1 MNILIFAGSPWKGGT
16 TDMPVEAFVSG
27 AIPRHRVEVVSVVN
41 DFKISRHQ
49 EW

>member
-1 MNILIFAGSPWKGGT
+1 MNILILAGSPWKRGNA
-16 TDMPVEAFVSG
+16 DILVEVFASG
-27 AIPRHRVEVVSVVN
+27 AIPRRRVDVVSVN

>member
-1 MNILIFAGSPWKGGT
+1 MNILIFAGSPRKGDN
-16 TDMPVEAFVSG
+16 TDMVEAFVDD
-27 AIPRHRVEVVSVVN
+27 AKPRRRVDVVSVN